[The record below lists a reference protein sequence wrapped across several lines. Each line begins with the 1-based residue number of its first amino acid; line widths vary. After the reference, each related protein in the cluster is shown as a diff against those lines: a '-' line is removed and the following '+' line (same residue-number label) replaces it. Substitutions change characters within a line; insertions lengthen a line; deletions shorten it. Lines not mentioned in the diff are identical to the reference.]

1 MITDR
6 RFWLCLLIGI
16 MVLTGCK
23 QQGDVQ
29 ESTSLAAASP
39 IVANTVIMAEGR
51 LVPWRSA
58 DLAFLTGGRVTE
70 VAVKEGDVVE
80 KGTVLIVLDD
90 AQQRAGVAGA
100 TAALDAAKAELAR
113 LEAGARPEEVASYEA
128 AVAVAQATASV
139 ARGQVESARESVA
152 LSESMIVQAQT
163 ALNDLL
169 AGPRP
174 EELEMARQAV
184 EIARNNLWGAQA
196 ASDAVGGAVQR
207 GQASASD
214 QDGAEAAVGVAFAA
228 HIIARQELAL
238 AEAGP
243 RQGMVDGARVGVQIA
258 EAQKGQAESQ
268 LAVAQSQVEVADKA
282 VKQAQAQVELVTA
295 RPLQASLDRA
305 QAAVAQAEAALEA
318 AGASL
323 EQTSLTAPFA
333 ATVAAVEVEVGEGVS
348 PGFTTLRLADFSRW
362 EVETDDITEIEVVNL
377 SVGQKVTL
385 VADALPDVMMTGSV
399 ESIRLVSEVKRGD
412 TTYTIGIAVDEV
424 DARLRWGMTVVVT
437 FGE

>member
-1 MITDR
+1 M
-6 RFWLCLLIGI
+6 WLCLLIGI
-16 MVLTGCK
+16 VALTGCK

-29 ESTSLAAASP
+29 ESTSQAAAGP
-39 IVANTVIMAEGR
+39 VIANTAIMAEGR
-51 LVPWRSA
+51 LVPCRSA
-58 DLAFLTGGRVTE
+58 SLAFLTGGRITDVY
-70 VAVKEGDVVE
+70 VQEGDVVE
-80 KGTVLIVLDD
+80 KGALLIVLDD

-100 TAALDAAKAELAR
+100 TAALEAAKADLAR

-128 AVAVAQATASV
+128 AVAVAQANASV
-139 ARGQVESARESVA
+139 ARGQVEGARESVA
-152 LSESMIVQAQT
+152 LSESMIVQAQI

-169 AGPRP
+169 AGPRS
-174 EELEMARQAV
+174 EELEIARQAV

-196 ASDAVGGAVQR
+196 ASDAVGGAVER

-228 HIIARQELAL
+228 HIIAQQELAL

-258 EAQKGQAESQ
+258 ETQKSQAESQ
-268 LAVAQSQVEVADKA
+268 LAVAQAQVEVADQA
-282 VKQAQAQVELVTA
+282 VKQAQAQVDLATA
-295 RPLQASLDRA
+295 PPLQANLDRT

-318 AGASL
+318 AVASL

-333 ATVAAVEVEVGEGVS
+333 ATVAAVEVEVGEQVS
-348 PGFTTLRLADFSRW
+348 PGFPVLRLGDFSKW
-362 EVETDDITEIEVVNL
+362 EVETDDLTEIEVVNL

-385 VADALPDVMMTGSV
+385 VADSLPKVTMTGSV

-412 TTYTIGIAVDEV
+412 TTYTVRIAIDEV
-424 DARLRWGMTVVVT
+424 EPRLRWGMTVVVT
-437 FGE
+437 FGG